1 MRFLVPTDFSNNALH
16 ASQYAL
22 TLAQSK
28 PGSSIHLVH
37 VLTPILSDALVL
49 QDIENDAALYL
60 EKIVS
65 DLRAKCKSCHITYSI
80 RVGEVVPEIN
90 SVAKEINTGFII
102 IGMQGLG
109 KLPRLIF
116 GSNAV
121 SLTKKATC
129 PVFIIPEAA
138 ALRSPKKIVFATDYY
153 TSDADALQHLIP
165 VATTFDSEI
174 IIVHLFEEKEDEESE
189 LIMTNFLSKQ
199 IFKDIEY
206 PRISYKVYHSERTAR
221 GIKDFC
227 DSVSADL
234 LVLSARKQT
243 IINRLFRESVT
254 DELSYSSEIPLLI
267 FHL

>member
-1 MRFLVPTDFSNNALH
+1 MRFLIPTDFSNNALH

-22 TLAQSK
+22 TLAQLK

-37 VLTPILSDALVL
+37 ILTPILSDALL
-49 QDIENDAALYL
+49 IQGIEHDATIYL
-60 EKIVS
+60 DGLAS
-65 DLRAKCKSCHITYSI
+65 DLKAKVKSSHVSYSI
-80 RVGEVVPEIN
+80 RVGEVVAEIN
-90 SVAKEINTGFII
+90 SLAREINTGFVVM
-102 IGMQGLG
+102 GMQGLG
-109 KLPRLIF
+109 KISRLIF

-121 SLTKKATC
+121 SLTKKAIC
-129 PVFIIPEAA
+129 PVFIVPEAA
-138 ALRSPKKIVFATDYY
+138 VLRRPKQIVFATDYY
-153 TSDADALQHLIP
+153 ATDADALQHLIP

-174 IIVHLFEEKEDEESE
+174 IIVHMFEEKEDEESE

-206 PRISYKVYHSERTAR
+206 PRITYKVHQSARTAQ

-243 IINRLFRESVT
+243 IINRLFRQSVT
-254 DELSYSSEIPLLI
+254 DELSYSSDIPLLI
-267 FHL
+267 FHE

>member
-1 MRFLVPTDFSNNALH
+1 MRLLVPTDFSDNALH

-37 VLTPILSDALVL
+37 ILTPILSDALVI

-65 DLRAKCKSCHITYSI
+65 DLRTTCKNCHITYSVT
-80 RVGEVVPEIN
+80 VGEVVTEIN
-90 SVAKEINTGFII
+90 RLAKEINTGFII

-109 KLPRLIF
+109 KLARLIF

-153 TSDADALQHLIP
+153 ASDADALQHLIP
-165 VATTFDSEI
+165 LARNFDSEI
-174 IIVHLFEEKEDEESE
+174 IIVHLFEEKEEEESE
-189 LIMTNFLSKQ
+189 LIMTNFLSRQ

-206 PRISYKVYHSERTAR
+206 PRITYKVHQSERTAR

-227 DSVSADL
+227 DSVPADL

-243 IINRLFRESVT
+243 IINRLFRESVADVLT
-254 DELSYSSEIPLLI
+254 YSSEIPLLI
-267 FHL
+267 FHT

>member
-1 MRFLVPTDFSNNALH
+1 MRFLLPTDFSNNALH

-22 TLAQSK
+22 TLAQAK
-28 PGSSIHLVH
+28 PGSRIHLVH
-37 VLTPILSDALVL
+37 ILTPILNDPLL
-49 QDIENDAALYL
+49 ILGIENDAAVSL
-60 EKIVS
+60 EKIAKG
-65 DLRAKCKSCHITYSI
+65 LRAECRSCKVTHSI
-80 RVGEVVPEIN
+80 GIGEVVSEIN
-90 SVAKEINTGFII
+90 LLAREINTGFII

-109 KLPRLIF
+109 KIPRLIF

-129 PVFIIPEAA
+129 PVFIIPETAV
-138 ALRSPKKIVFATDYY
+138 LRPPKKIVFATDYY
-153 TSDADALQHLIP
+153 TSDADALQHLVPI
-165 VATTFDSEI
+165 ATTFDAEI
-174 IIVHLFEEKEDEESE
+174 TVVHLFDEMEEEESE
-189 LIMTNFLSKQ
+189 TIMTNFLSKQ

-206 PRISYKVYHSERTAR
+206 PRISYKVHYSKRTAR

-267 FHL
+267 FHI

>member
-1 MRFLVPTDFSNNALH
+1 MRFLVPTDFSDNAFH

-22 TLAQSK
+22 TLAQLK

-37 VLTPILSDALVL
+37 VLTPILSDALVI
-49 QDIENDAALYL
+49 QDIEKDATMYL
-60 EKIVS
+60 EELATDLKAKSKSSQVS
-65 DLRAKCKSCHITYSI
+65 YSI
-80 RVGEVVPEIN
+80 RVGVVVAEIN
-90 SVAKEINTGFII
+90 SLAKEINTGFII
-102 IGMQGLG
+102 MGMQGLG
-109 KLPRLIF
+109 KIPRLIF

-129 PVFIIPEAA
+129 PVFIIPETA
-138 ALRSPKKIVFATDYY
+138 ALRPPKQIVFATDYY
-153 TSDADALQHLIP
+153 TGDADALQHLIP
-165 VATTFDSEI
+165 IAATFNSEI
-174 IIVHLFEEKEDEESE
+174 TMVHLFDEMEEEESE
-189 LIMTNFLSKQ
+189 VIMANFLSKQ

-206 PRISYKVYHSERTAR
+206 PRISYKVHYSEKTAR

-227 DSVSADL
+227 DSISADL

-267 FHL
+267 FHI

>member
-22 TLAQSK
+22 TLAQLK

-37 VLTPILSDALVL
+37 VLTPILSDALII
-49 QDIENDAALYL
+49 QDMEHEVTKYL
-60 EKIVS
+60 DGLAS
-65 DLRAKCKSCHITYSI
+65 DLKAKAKSSQVSYSI
-80 RVGEVVPEIN
+80 RVGEVVAEIN
-90 SVAKEINTGFII
+90 SLAREINTGLVIM
-102 IGMQGLG
+102 GMQGLG
-109 KLPRLIF
+109 KISRLIF

-129 PVFIIPEAA
+129 PVLIVPEAA
-138 ALRSPKKIVFATDYY
+138 VLRPPKQIVFATDYY

-165 VATTFDSEI
+165 IAATFNSAI
-174 IIVHLFEEKEDEESE
+174 IMVHLFDQMEEEESE
-189 LIMTNFLSKQ
+189 VIMANFLAKQ

-206 PRISYKVYHSERTAR
+206 PQITYKVHYSENPAL

-227 DSVSADL
+227 DSMSADL

-254 DELSYSSEIPLLI
+254 DELSYSSAIPLLI
-267 FHL
+267 FHE